1 MKRILPFF
9 LLLSCSTDHEFKPPQ
24 TFEECRNQAFAR
36 FNICHESWT
45 MEARCEAGRMLGI
58 QSCKEA
64 FGVKDDEKGTRPGGL
79 NNGRTPHPA
88 SP

>member
-9 LLLSCSTDHEFKPPQ
+9 LLLSCSGDDGFKPPQ

-36 FNICHESWT
+36 FEICHGSFTLESNC
-45 MEARCEAGRMLGI
+45 RAGLNSSI
-58 QSCKEA
+58 HSCKEA
-64 FGVKDDEKGTRPGGL
+64 FGVKDDEKGPTQEKL
-79 NNGRTPHPA
+79 NHGTTPHPA

>member
-9 LLLSCSTDHEFKPPQ
+9 LLLSCSGDDGFKPPQ

-45 MEARCEAGRMLGI
+45 MEVNCRGGLNNSI
-58 QSCKEA
+58 HSCKQA
-64 FGVKDDEKGTRPGGL
+64 FGVKDDDDSSSVERK
-79 NNGRTPHPA
+79 
-88 SP
+88 